1 MKNHKLFEKAKFVR
15 LAILD
20 AIASAGKGHIGGAF
34 SCADILVSLYYGG
47 LLQYRAADP
56 QWEGRDR
63 FILSKGHS
71 AVALYAVL
79 ADLGFFD
86 PAELHRFNDGSLLG
100 EHPDRNI
107 PGIEITSGSL
117 GHGLGIGSGMA
128 YAAKM
133 DNRKFKTY
141 VLLGDGECHEGS
153 VWEAAM
159 FAAHHDLDNLVAIVD
174 RNRLCIH
181 GTTEEINRLEPLAGK
196 FSAFGWDTEV
206 IDGHNF
212 EQIAAAA
219 SATGLKKPKIVIAN
233 TIKGKGVSFM
243 ENKAS
248 WHHGRIAGDTYEN
261 AKKEMVNS

>member
-1 MKNHKLFEKAKFVR
+1 MKTHNLFNKAKFIR
-15 LAILD
+15 LTILD
-20 AIASAGKGHIGGAF
+20 AFAHAGKGHIGGAF
-34 SCADILVSLYYGG
+34 SCADILVALYYGG
-47 LLQYRAADP
+47 LLQYRAANP

-86 PAELHRFNDGSLLG
+86 PAELRTFNDGGLLG

-107 PGIEITSGSL
+107 PGIEISSGSL

-159 FAAHHDLDNLVAIVD
+159 FAAHHELYNLVAIVD

-181 GTTEEINRLEPLAGK
+181 GTTEEINRLDPLDGK

-206 IDGHNF
+206 VDGHNF
-212 EQIAAAA
+212 EQIIAAAGT
-219 SATGLKKPKIVIAN
+219 TGWKKPKVVIAN

-243 ENKAS
+243 ENEAG
-248 WHHGRIAGDTYEN
+248 WHHGGIAGDTYEN
-261 AKKEMVNS
+261 AKKELINR